1 MRADYINPFITSLIN
16 TFETMLSCPLTR
28 GQIFLKSE
36 TTKLHDVSGII
47 GLSGEAQGT
56 IVLSLEESVALQATT
71 QMLMSETPEVE
82 INTDVVDA
90 VGELTNM
97 VAGGAKAQLT
107 EYQLSI
113 SLPGVIKGAG
123 HEVCFP
129 SDVTPICVPFTCP
142 WGALKIEVGLAE
154 VRSLVQT
161 TAAAVATA

>member
-28 GQIFLKSE
+28 GQLYLKDDN
-36 TTKLHDVSGII
+36 TKLHDVSGII
-47 GLSGEAQGT
+47 GLSGQAQGT
-56 IVLSLEESVALQATT
+56 VVLSLEKSVALQATAT
-71 QMLMSETPEVE
+71 LLMCETLELNSE
-82 INTDVVDA
+82 VVDA

-107 EYQLSI
+107 DYQLSI

-154 VRSLVQT
+154 VRTLTQT
-161 TAAAVATA
+161 SSAALAAV

>member
-1 MRADYINPFITSLIN
+1 MRADYINPFITSLMN

-28 GQIFLKSE
+28 GQIFLKSD

-56 IVLSLEESVALQATT
+56 IVLSLEKSVALQATST
-71 QMLMSETPEVE
+71 LLMCETLE
-82 INTDVVDA
+82 IDTEVVDA

-107 EYQLSI
+107 EYHLSI

-154 VRSLVQT
+154 VRALTQT
-161 TAAAVATA
+161 TPAALATA

>member
-28 GQIFLKSE
+28 GQLFLKSE

-47 GLSGEAQGT
+47 GLSGQAQGT
-56 IVLSLEESVALQATT
+56 VVLSLEKSVALQATAT
-71 QMLMSETPEVE
+71 MLMCETFEL
-82 INTDVVDA
+82 NTEVVDA

-113 SLPGVIKGAG
+113 SLPGVIKGAR

-154 VRSLVQT
+154 VRTLAQT
-161 TAAAVATA
+161 TAATLAAV